1 MDNENKTPVILD
13 GTFFEV
19 VIVKNE
25 IVKAI
30 CMICKEQKNE
40 KKTISGSFKHTSNF
54 RTHMKAIFNFF
65 S

>member
-1 MDNENKTPVILD
+1 MDNEYKTHVILD

-25 IVKAI
+25 IIKAI
-30 CMICKEQKNE
+30 CMISKEQKNE
-40 KKTISGSFKHTSNF
+40 KTISGSFKHTSNF
-54 RTHMKAIFNFF
+54 RTHMKASFNFF

>member
-25 IVKAI
+25 IVKVL
-30 CMICKEQKNE
+30 
-40 KKTISGSFKHTSNF
+40 
-54 RTHMKAIFNFF
+54 
-65 S
+65 